1 MELGQSEIVKLKVAS
16 ASQQD
21 VGRGIVRIDK
31 KYQDLMAVKRGD
43 IVQILGKRK
52 TAAIVVD
59 SYPDDKDLGIIRM
72 DGLIRRNAK
81 ASMGEYVE
89 VGKVEVK
96 EAGRVVLA
104 LTQKAGVQMGIPGN
118 IIQRNILGRVLV
130 KGDIISVNSQS
141 RMKETGDPLF
151 DKMIGNLLE
160 MAPFSLGEMR
170 FIVVSTSPQGIVRIS
185 SGTEVEV
192 RTQYSETED
201 SEIAGITY
209 EDVGGL
215 KDKIQVVREIIEL
228 PLKHPEIFDRLGITP
243 PKGVLLYGPP
253 GTGKTLIAKAV
264 SSESRAHFKSING
277 PEIMSKFY
285 GQSEENLRNMFKDAE
300 SNAPSIIFID
310 EIDAIAPKRNEVAG
324 EVERRVV
331 AQLLA
336 LMDGLKS
343 REKVIVIAATNRI
356 NAIDEAL
363 RRPGRFDREIEISVP
378 DKGGRKEVLQIHT
391 RAMPLTDDVDLNHL
405 ASKTHGFVGADLE
418 ALCKEA
424 AMASLRRLLPEL
436 NLGEARVSEE
446 LLEKIKVMKE
456 DFEEALKK
464 IEPSAMR
471 EVMVVTPN
479 VGWGNVGG
487 LDEIKRELM
496 EAIEWPIKQPEV
508 FTGMG
513 IRPPKGIFL
522 YGPPGCGKTLLA
534 KAVAGE
540 SEANFISIKGPEILS
555 KWVGESEKTMRE
567 IFRKARQAAPT
578 VIFFDEIDAIAN
590 RRGSEEGTR
599 VSERLVNQLLTE
611 LDGLEDLSQVVVIGA
626 TNRPDIVDPGLL
638 RPGRFDKIVLV
649 HAPDIKARKK
659 IFEIHTKKMPLDKD
673 VNLDE
678 LAKLTENY
686 SGADIEA
693 ICREAAMSTLREDIS
708 SKLVT
713 KDKFMD
719 ALKQISPSLPEEV
732 RREYDKK
739 KYEKLGYIYG

>member
-1 MELGQSEIVKLKVAS
+1 MELDGSEIVKLKVAS

-31 KYQDLMAVKRGD
+31 RYQEMIGTKRGD
-43 IVQILGKRK
+43 IVEIYGKRK

-59 SYPDDKDLGIIRM
+59 SYPDDKDLAIIRM

-89 VGKVEVK
+89 VTKVEVK

-104 LTQKAGVQMGIPGN
+104 PTQKGVQMVIPGN
-118 IIQRNILGRVLV
+118 ILQRNILGRALT

-160 MAPFSLGEMR
+160 MTPFSLGEMR
-170 FIVVSTSPQGIVRIS
+170 FIVVSTSPQGIIRVS
-185 SGTEVEV
+185 SGTEIEV
-192 RTQYSETED
+192 RTQYSESEEN
-201 SEIAGITY
+201 EIAGITY

-215 KDKIQVVREIIEL
+215 KDKIQIVREIIEL
-228 PLKHPEIFDRLGITP
+228 PLKHPEIFDRLGISP

-264 SSESRAHFKSING
+264 SSESHAHFKSING

-300 SNAPSIIFID
+300 TNAPAIIFID
-310 EIDAIAPKRNEVAG
+310 EIDAIAPKRSEVTG

-343 REKVIVIAATNRI
+343 REKIIVIAATNRI

-363 RRPGRFDREIEISVP
+363 RRPGRFDREIEIGVP
-378 DKGGRKEVLQIHT
+378 DKNGRKEVLQIHT
-391 RAMPLTDDVDLNHL
+391 RAMPLTDDVDLNIL

-424 AMASLRRLLPEL
+424 AMASLRRLLPDL
-436 NLGEARVSEE
+436 NLGETRVSEE
-446 LLEKIKVMKE
+446 LLEKIKVTKD
-456 DFEEALKK
+456 DFESALKK

-471 EVMVVTPN
+471 EVMIVTPN
-479 VGWGNVGG
+479 VGWNNVGG

-496 EAIEWPIKQPEV
+496 EAIEWPIKQPEAFV
-508 FTGMG
+508 AMG

-555 KWVGESEKTMRE
+555 KWVGESEKAMRE

-578 VIFFDEIDAIAN
+578 VIFFDEIDAIAP
-590 RRGSEEGTR
+590 RRGGEEGTR

-611 LDGLEDLSQVVVIGA
+611 LDGLEELSQVVVIGA
-626 TNRPDIVDPGLL
+626 TNRPDMVDPGLL
-638 RPGRFDKIVLV
+638 RPGRFDKIILV
-649 HAPDIKARKK
+649 NAPDLKARRK
-659 IFEIHTKKMPLDKD
+659 IFEIHTSKMPLDKD
-673 VNLDE
+673 INLDE
-678 LAKLTENY
+678 LAKITEDY

-693 ICREAAMSTLREDIS
+693 ICREAAMTDFRRDIA
-708 SKLVT
+708 SKIVT
-713 KDKFMD
+713 KENFMS
-719 ALKQISPSLPEEV
+719 ALKEISPSLPEEV
-732 RREYDKK
+732 RREYDKR
-739 KYEKLGYIYG
+739 KYEKLGQIYG

>member
-1 MELGQSEIVKLKVAS
+1 MEIGESEIVKLKVAS

-31 KYQDLMAVKRGD
+31 GYQDRIGIKRGD
-43 IVQILGKRK
+43 IVEIFGKRK

-59 SYPDDKDLGIIRM
+59 SYPDDKGLAIIRM

-89 VGKVEVK
+89 VNKVDAK

-104 LTQKAGVQMGIPGN
+104 PTQKGIQMIIPGN
-118 IIQRNILGRVLV
+118 ILQRNILGRALV

-160 MAPFSLGEMR
+160 MTPFSLGEMR
-170 FIVVSTSPQGIVRIS
+170 FIVISTSPQGIVRVS
-185 SGTEVEV
+185 SGTEIEV
-192 RTQYSETED
+192 RTQYSESEEN
-201 SEIAGITY
+201 EIAGITY

-264 SSESRAHFKSING
+264 SSESHAHFKSING

-300 SNAPSIIFID
+300 ANAPAIIFID
-310 EIDAIAPKRNEVAG
+310 EIDAIAPKRSEVTG

-343 REKVIVIAATNRI
+343 REKIIVIAATNRI

-363 RRPGRFDREIEISVP
+363 RRPGRFDREIEIGVP

-391 RAMPLTDDVDLNHL
+391 RAMPLTDDVDLNIL

-424 AMASLRRLLPEL
+424 AMASLRRLLPDL

-446 LLEKIKVMKE
+446 LLEKIKVTKD
-456 DFEEALKK
+456 DFEIALKK

-471 EVMVVTPN
+471 EVMIVMPN
-479 VGWGNVGG
+479 VGWHNVGG
-487 LDEIKRELM
+487 LEDTKRELM
-496 EAIEWPIKQPEV
+496 EAIEWPIKQPEA
-508 FTGMG
+508 FTNMG

-534 KAVAGE
+534 KAIAGE

-555 KWVGESEKTMRE
+555 KWVGESEKAMRE

-578 VIFFDEIDAIAN
+578 VIFFDEIDAIAP
-590 RRGSEEGTR
+590 RRGGEEGTR

-611 LDGLEDLSQVVVIGA
+611 LDGLEELSQVVVIGA
-626 TNRPDIVDPGLL
+626 TNRPDMIDPGLL
-638 RPGRFDKIVLV
+638 RPGRFDKIILV
-649 HAPDIKARKK
+649 NAPDIKARRK
-659 IFEIHTKKMPLDKD
+659 IFEIHTSKMPLDND

-678 LAKLTENY
+678 LAKLTDDY

-693 ICREAAMSTLREDIS
+693 ICREAAMTALREDIN
-708 SKLVT
+708 SKLVS
-713 KDKFMD
+713 KEHFMS
-719 ALKQISPSLPEEV
+719 ALKHVSPSLPEDV
-732 RREYDKK
+732 RREYDKR
-739 KYEKLGYIYG
+739 KYEKLGQIYG

>member
-1 MELGQSEIVKLKVAS
+1 MELDGSEIVKLKVAS

-31 KYQDLMAVKRGD
+31 RYQEMIGTKRGD
-43 IVQILGKRK
+43 IVEIYGKRK

-59 SYPDDKDLGIIRM
+59 SYPDDKDLAIIRM

-89 VGKVEVK
+89 VTKVEVK

-104 LTQKAGVQMGIPGN
+104 STQKGVQMVIPGN
-118 IIQRNILGRVLV
+118 ILQRNILGRALT

-160 MAPFSLGEMR
+160 MTPFSLGEMR
-170 FIVVSTSPQGIVRIS
+170 FIVVSTSPQGIIRVS
-185 SGTEVEV
+185 SGTEIEV
-192 RTQYSETED
+192 RTQYSESEEN
-201 SEIAGITY
+201 EIAGITY

-215 KDKIQVVREIIEL
+215 KDKIQIVREIIEL
-228 PLKHPEIFDRLGITP
+228 PLKHPEIFDRLGISP

-264 SSESRAHFKSING
+264 SSESHAHFKSING

-300 SNAPSIIFID
+300 TNAPAIIFID
-310 EIDAIAPKRNEVAG
+310 EIDAIAPKRSEVTG

-343 REKVIVIAATNRI
+343 REKIIVIAATNRI

-363 RRPGRFDREIEISVP
+363 RRPGRFDREIEIGVP
-378 DKGGRKEVLQIHT
+378 DKNGRKEVLQIHT
-391 RAMPLTDDVDLNHL
+391 RAMPLTDDVDLNIL

-424 AMASLRRLLPEL
+424 AMASLRRLLPDL
-436 NLGEARVSEE
+436 NLGETRVSEE
-446 LLEKIKVMKE
+446 LLEKIKVTKD
-456 DFEEALKK
+456 DFESALKK

-471 EVMVVTPN
+471 EVMIVTPN
-479 VGWGNVGG
+479 VGWNNVGG

-496 EAIEWPIKQPEV
+496 EAIEWPIKQPEAFV
-508 FTGMG
+508 AMG

-555 KWVGESEKTMRE
+555 KWVGESEKAMRE

-578 VIFFDEIDAIAN
+578 VIFFDEIDAIAP
-590 RRGSEEGTR
+590 RRGGEEGTR

-611 LDGLEDLSQVVVIGA
+611 LDGLEELSQVVVIGA
-626 TNRPDIVDPGLL
+626 TNRPDMVDPGLL
-638 RPGRFDKIVLV
+638 RPGRFDKIILV
-649 HAPDIKARKK
+649 NAPDLKARRK
-659 IFEIHTKKMPLDKD
+659 IFEIHTSKMPLDKD
-673 VNLDE
+673 INLDE
-678 LAKLTENY
+678 LAKITEDY

-693 ICREAAMSTLREDIS
+693 ICREAAMTALRRDIA
-708 SKLVT
+708 SKIVT
-713 KDKFMD
+713 KENFMS
-719 ALKQISPSLPEEV
+719 ALKEISPSLPEEV
-732 RREYDKK
+732 RREYDKR
-739 KYEKLGYIYG
+739 KYEKLGQIYG

>member
-1 MELGQSEIVKLKVAS
+1 MELDGSEIVKLKVAS

-31 KYQDLMAVKRGD
+31 RYQEMIGTKRGD
-43 IVQILGKRK
+43 IVEIYGKRK

-59 SYPDDKDLGIIRM
+59 SYPDDKDLAIIRM

-89 VGKVEVK
+89 VTKVEVK

-104 LTQKAGVQMGIPGN
+104 PTQKGVQMVIPGN
-118 IIQRNILGRVLV
+118 ILQRNILGRTLT

-160 MAPFSLGEMR
+160 MTPFSLGEMR
-170 FIVVSTSPQGIVRIS
+170 FIVVSTSPQGIIRVS
-185 SGTEVEV
+185 SGTEIEV
-192 RTQYSETED
+192 RTQYSESEEN
-201 SEIAGITY
+201 EIAGITY

-215 KDKIQVVREIIEL
+215 KDKIQIVREIIEL
-228 PLKHPEIFDRLGITP
+228 PLKHPEIFDRLGISP

-264 SSESRAHFKSING
+264 SSESHAHFKSING

-300 SNAPSIIFID
+300 TNAPAIIFID
-310 EIDAIAPKRNEVAG
+310 EIDAIAPKRSEVTG

-343 REKVIVIAATNRI
+343 REKIIVIAATNRI

-363 RRPGRFDREIEISVP
+363 RRPGRFDREIEIGVP
-378 DKGGRKEVLQIHT
+378 DKNGRKEVLQIHT
-391 RAMPLTDDVDLNHL
+391 RAMPLTDDVDLNIL

-424 AMASLRRLLPEL
+424 AMASLRRLLPDL
-436 NLGEARVSEE
+436 NLGETRVSEE
-446 LLEKIKVMKE
+446 LLEKIKVTKD
-456 DFEEALKK
+456 DFESALKK

-471 EVMVVTPN
+471 EVMIVTPN
-479 VGWGNVGG
+479 VGWNNVGG

-496 EAIEWPIKQPEV
+496 EAIEWPIKQPEAFV
-508 FTGMG
+508 AMG

-555 KWVGESEKTMRE
+555 KWVGESEKAMRE

-578 VIFFDEIDAIAN
+578 VIFFDEIDAIAP
-590 RRGSEEGTR
+590 RRGGEEGTR

-611 LDGLEDLSQVVVIGA
+611 LDGLEELSQVVVIGA
-626 TNRPDIVDPGLL
+626 TNRPDMVDPGLL
-638 RPGRFDKIVLV
+638 RPGRFDKIILV
-649 HAPDIKARKK
+649 NAPDLKARRK
-659 IFEIHTKKMPLDKD
+659 IFEIHTSKMPLDKD
-673 VNLDE
+673 INLDE
-678 LAKLTENY
+678 LAKITEDY

-693 ICREAAMSTLREDIS
+693 ICREAAMTALRRDIA
-708 SKLVT
+708 SKIVT
-713 KDKFMD
+713 KENFMS
-719 ALKQISPSLPEEV
+719 ALKEISPSLPEEV
-732 RREYDKK
+732 RREYDKR
-739 KYEKLGYIYG
+739 KYEKLGQIYG